1 MTFLTKFDGVPL
13 VSEQILDLILLWHLV
28 PVYFQSLCLYT
39 YIMLHVADKSTL
51 YSTYCGC
58 GGICVYFWESSILP
72 DILQKYVG
80 KKYGKII
87 SKLQTEKLPGHILF
101 HMHIKF
107 YQAVVFFSQWLSL
120 WALFF
125 NNTDTE
131 HTYKSLV
138 MWYSFLSLVF
148 SIMCLIMHYF
158 ESLKKA

>member
-13 VSEQILDLILLWHLV
+13 DSEQILDLILLWHLV

-87 SKLQTEKLPGHILF
+87 LKLQTEKLPGHILF
-101 HMHIKF
+101 HMHIILNFIKLWYF
-107 YQAVVFFSQWLSL
+107 VLSG
-120 WALFF
+120 WACELCSLTTQTQ
-125 NNTDTE
+125 NI
-131 HTYKSLV
+131 HTKV
-138 MWYSFLSLVF
+138 W
-148 SIMCLIMHYF
+148 
-158 ESLKKA
+158 